1 MNALNKAKPEHRA
14 SAPKKKPITPAG
26 VAKPAPKIRPGVRGN
41 RKRKVPMPLWRG
53 EQGLA
58 WIRSAEDE
66 MQRLNFILITL
77 LHMQPFRQTDRELTK
92 ADVEPYLDAT
102 QSMMLRLAD
111 FRTKLRSEVRV
122 LKKLAERVGA

>member
-1 MNALNKAKPEHRA
+1 MDTRKKSKPEHRA
-14 SAPKKKPITPAG
+14 SAPKQKAITPAG
-26 VAKPAPKIRPGVRGN
+26 VAKPARKVRQGVPKQ

-58 WIRSAEDE
+58 WIRSAEAE
-66 MQRLNFILITL
+66 VQRVSFTLTTL
-77 LHMQPFRQTDRELTK
+77 LQLQPYRPTDRELTK
-92 ADVEPYLDAT
+92 ADVGPYLDAA

-122 LKKLAERVGA
+122 LAKLAERAGA